1 MRLSP
6 LRRLSLAP
14 VLGLAAAAGLHG
26 ACAPDSG
33 IGPLSS
39 SSEGASEGAAS
50 GGSFEPDGGLLGDAP
65 IESPPDPD
73 AACGLVT
80 QEAVVVPLNLY
91 IMMDKSSSMVGDDP
105 MVESK
110 WDSAKVGLTAFVNS
124 ARFAGVRVALRFFPR
139 DADGVPACDQNAYKA
154 PLVPFGPLPGNA
166 GAIVDAIE
174 AERPDG
180 LSTPIYP
187 ALGGA
192 LLQGIETAK
201 NHPGEASAVLLVTD
215 GKPQGPAAQCG
226 GANPEDPAA
235 IAALAAAGARY
246 RPPVR
251 TFVIGLP
258 GVDQSTANQIAAA
271 GGTDAAVLVASTN
284 IASEFERALAKVT
297 GQALPCEV
305 EVPAQVAGGQVAFND
320 VNVLFGLD
328 GAPQD
333 ILPQSPGCDGPGWR
347 YDDPSAPKAL
357 VLCPD
362 TCSAARDASV
372 AKIQILLG
380 CETVI
385 R

>member
-1 MRLSP
+1 MRLEP
-6 LRRLSLAP
+6 LHRLSLASL
-14 VLGLAAAAGLHG
+14 LGLAAAAGLHG

-33 IGPLSS
+33 IGAASS
-39 SSEGASEGAAS
+39 SSEGAGS
-50 GGSFEPDGGLLGDAP
+50 GGDLDPDGGLLSDAP
-65 IESPPDPD
+65 IDTRPDPD

-80 QEAVVVPLNLY
+80 EEAIAVPLNLY
-91 IMMDKSSSMVGDDP
+91 IMMDKSSSMEGG
-105 MVESK
+105 K
-110 WDSAKVGLTAFVNS
+110 WDSAKVGLTAFVNN

-139 DADGVPACDQNAYKA
+139 AADAVPACDQNAYKP
-154 PLVPFGPLPGNA
+154 PLVPFGPLPDNA

-174 AERPDG
+174 DESPDG

-192 LLQGIETAK
+192 LLEGIEMAQ

-258 GVDQSTANQIAAA
+258 GVDQSIANQIAAA

-284 IASEFERALAKVT
+284 IAVEFQSALAKVT
-297 GQALPCEV
+297 GQALPCEY
-305 EVPAQVAGGQVAFND
+305 EVPSEVAGGQIAFND

-328 GAPQD
+328 GAPQE

-347 YDDPSAPKAL
+347 YDNPSSPTAL

-362 TCSAARDASV
+362 TCGAARNASV

-380 CETVI
+380 CETVL

>member
-1 MRLSP
+1 MRLES
-6 LRRLSLAP
+6 LHRLSLASL
-14 VLGLAAAAGLHG
+14 LGLAAAAGLHG
-26 ACAPDSG
+26 ACSPDSG
-33 IGPLSS
+33 LDSGSS
-39 SSEGASEGAAS
+39 SSDSSEGAGS
-50 GGSFEPDGGLLGDAP
+50 GGGVEPDGGLLGDAP
-65 IESPPDPD
+65 IDVRPDPD

-80 QEAVVVPLNLY
+80 EEAIAVPLNLY
-91 IMMDKSSSMVGDDP
+91 IMMDKSSSMVGD
-105 MVESK
+105 K
-110 WDSAKVGLTAFVNS
+110 WDSAKVGLTAFVNN

-139 DADGVPACDQNAYKA
+139 DADAVPACDQNAYKS
-154 PLVPFGPLPGNA
+154 PLVPFGPLPDNA
-166 GAIVDAIE
+166 GAIVEAIE
-174 AERPDG
+174 AEGPDG

-192 LLQGIETAK
+192 LLQGIEMAQ

-215 GKPQGPAAQCG
+215 GKPQGPAALCG

-251 TFVIGLP
+251 TYVIGLP
-258 GVDQSTANQIAAA
+258 GVDQRIANQIAVA
-271 GGTDAAVLVASTN
+271 GGTDAAVLVTATN
-284 IASEFERALAKVT
+284 IAVEFQNALAKVT
-297 GQALPCEV
+297 GQALPCDY

-333 ILPQSPGCDGPGWR
+333 ILPQRPACDGPGWR
-347 YDDPSAPKAL
+347 YDDPDAPTAL

-362 TCSAARDASV
+362 TCSAARNAAA

>member
-1 MRLSP
+1 MRLVP
-6 LRRLSLAP
+6 FHRISLTSL
-14 VLGLAAAAGLHG
+14 LGLTAAAGLYG
-26 ACAPDSG
+26 ACSPDSG
-33 IGPLSS
+33 LDSGSS
-39 SSEGASEGAAS
+39 SSEGAGAGSS
-50 GGSFEPDGGLLGDAP
+50 GGVEPDGGMLGDAP
-65 IESPPDPD
+65 VDMPPDPD

-80 QEAVVVPLNLY
+80 EEAVVVPLNLY

-105 MVESK
+105 TVESK

-139 DADGVPACDQNAYKA
+139 DADAVPACDQNAYKM
-154 PLVPFGPLPGNA
+154 PLVPFGPLPDNA

-174 AERPDG
+174 AEKPDG

-192 LLQGIETAK
+192 LLQGIEMAQ
-201 NHPGEASAVLLVTD
+201 NNPGEASAVLLVTD
-215 GKPQGPAAQCG
+215 GKPQGPATQCG

-251 TFVIGLP
+251 TYVIGLP
-258 GVDQSTANQIAAA
+258 GVDQSIANQIAAA

-284 IASEFERALAKVT
+284 IAREFERALAKVT
-297 GQALPCEV
+297 GEALPCEL

-320 VNVLFGLD
+320 VNVLFGLN

-347 YDDPSAPKAL
+347 YDNPAAPTAL

-362 TCSAARDASV
+362 SCNAARDADA

-380 CETVI
+380 CETEI

>member
-1 MRLSP
+1 LS
-6 LRRLSLAP
+6 
-14 VLGLAAAAGLHG
+14 
-26 ACAPDSG
+26 
-33 IGPLSS
+33 
-39 SSEGASEGAAS
+39 
-50 GGSFEPDGGLLGDAP
+50 DAP
-65 IESPPDPD
+65 IDTRPDPD

-80 QEAVVVPLNLY
+80 EEAIAVPLNLY
-91 IMMDKSSSMVGDDP
+91 IMMDKSSSMVGD
-105 MVESK
+105 K

-139 DADGVPACDQNAYKA
+139 AADDVPACDQNAYKT

-166 GAIVDAIE
+166 GAIVGAIE
-174 AERPDG
+174 AESPDG

-192 LLQGIETAK
+192 LLQGIEMAQ

-215 GKPQGPAAQCG
+215 GKPQGPAPQCG

-235 IAALAAAGARY
+235 LAALAAAGARF

-258 GVDQSTANQIAAA
+258 GVDQSIANQIAAA
-271 GGTDAAVLVASTN
+271 GGTDTAVLVKATN
-284 IASEFERALAKVT
+284 IAVEFQSALAKVT
-297 GQALPCEV
+297 GQALPCEY
-305 EVPAQVAGGQVAFND
+305 EVPSEVAGGQIAFND

-328 GAPQD
+328 GAPQE

-347 YDDPSAPKAL
+347 YDNPSSPTAL

-362 TCSAARDASV
+362 TCAAARDASA

-380 CETVI
+380 CETVL

>member
-1 MRLSP
+1 M
-6 LRRLSLAP
+6 
-14 VLGLAAAAGLHG
+14 
-26 ACAPDSG
+26 
-33 IGPLSS
+33 
-39 SSEGASEGAAS
+39 
-50 GGSFEPDGGLLGDAP
+50 GDAP
-65 IESPPDPD
+65 IDVVPDPD

-80 QEAVVVPLNLY
+80 EEAVVVPLNLY
-91 IMMDKSSSMVGDDP
+91 IMMDKSSSMAGDDP
-105 MVESK
+105 AVESK
-110 WDSAKVGLTAFVNS
+110 WESAKVGLTAFVNS

-139 DADGVPACDQNAYKA
+139 KADDVPACDQNAYKA
-154 PLVPFGPLPGNA
+154 PLVPFGPLPENA
-166 GAIVDAIE
+166 GAIIEAIE
-174 AERPDG
+174 GETPNG
-180 LSTPIYP
+180 PSTPIYP

-201 NHPGEASAVLLVTD
+201 NNPGEASAVLLVTD

-235 IAALAAAGARY
+235 IAALAATAAAGASD

-258 GVDQSTANQIAAA
+258 GVDQTIANQIAAA
-271 GGTDAAVLVASTN
+271 GGTDAAVLVAATN
-284 IASEFERALAKVT
+284 IAAEFERALAKVT
-297 GQALPCEV
+297 GQALPCEF

-328 GAPQD
+328 GAAQD
-333 ILPQSPGCDGPGWR
+333 ILPQRPACDGPGWR
-347 YDDPSAPKAL
+347 YDDPNAPAAL

-362 TCSAARDASV
+362 TCNAARDASV

-385 R
+385 L

>member
-1 MRLSP
+1 MRLQP
-6 LRRLSLAP
+6 LHRLSLASL
-14 VLGLAAAAGLHG
+14 LGLAAAAGLHG

-33 IGPLSS
+33 LGAASS
-39 SSEGASEGAAS
+39 SSEGAGS
-50 GGSFEPDGGLLGDAP
+50 GGDLDPDGGLLSDAP
-65 IESPPDPD
+65 IDARPDPD

-80 QEAVVVPLNLY
+80 EEAIAVPLNLY
-91 IMMDKSSSMVGDDP
+91 IMMDKSSSMVGD
-105 MVESK
+105 K

-139 DADGVPACDQNAYKA
+139 AADDVPACDQNAYKT

-174 AERPDG
+174 AESPDG

-192 LLQGIETAK
+192 LLQGIEMAQ

-215 GKPQGPAAQCG
+215 GKPQGPAPQCG

-235 IAALAAAGARY
+235 LAALAAAGARF

-258 GVDQSTANQIAAA
+258 GVDQSIANQIAAA
-271 GGTDAAVLVASTN
+271 GGTDTAVLVKATN
-284 IASEFERALAKVT
+284 IAVEFQSALAKVT
-297 GQALPCEV
+297 GQALPCEY
-305 EVPAQVAGGQVAFND
+305 EVPSEVAGGQIAFND

-328 GAPQD
+328 GAPQE

-347 YDDPSAPKAL
+347 YDNPSSPTAL

-362 TCSAARDASV
+362 TCGAARNASA

-380 CETVI
+380 CETVL

>member
-1 MRLSP
+1 
-6 LRRLSLAP
+6 
-14 VLGLAAAAGLHG
+14 
-26 ACAPDSG
+26 
-33 IGPLSS
+33 
-39 SSEGASEGAAS
+39 
-50 GGSFEPDGGLLGDAP
+50 
-65 IESPPDPD
+65 PDPD

-80 QEAVVVPLNLY
+80 EEAVIVPLNLF
-91 IMMDKSSSMVGDDP
+91 IMMDKSSSMDAENP

-124 ARFAGVRVALRFFPR
+124 ARFAGVRVALRFFP
-139 DADGVPACDQNAYKA
+139 ADGMPTCDQNAYKM
-154 PLVPFGPLPGNA
+154 PLVPFGPLPDNA

-174 AERPDG
+174 AEEPDG

-192 LLQGIETAK
+192 LLQGIEMAQ
-201 NHPGEASAVLLVTD
+201 NHPGEASAVLLVID
-215 GKPQGPAAQCG
+215 GKPQGPAAQCS
-226 GANPEDPAA
+226 GADPEDPAA
-235 IAALAAAGARY
+235 IAGLAAAGARY

-251 TFVIGLP
+251 TYVIGLP
-258 GVDQSTANQIAAA
+258 GVDQSIANQIAAA
-271 GGTDAAVLVASTN
+271 GGTDAAVLVTSTN
-284 IASEFERALAKVT
+284 IAREFERALAKVT
-297 GQALPCEV
+297 GQALPCEL

-333 ILPQSPGCDGPGWR
+333 VLPQRPGCDGPGWR
-347 YDDPSAPKAL
+347 YDDPDAPTAL

-362 TCSAARDASV
+362 TCNAARNAAA